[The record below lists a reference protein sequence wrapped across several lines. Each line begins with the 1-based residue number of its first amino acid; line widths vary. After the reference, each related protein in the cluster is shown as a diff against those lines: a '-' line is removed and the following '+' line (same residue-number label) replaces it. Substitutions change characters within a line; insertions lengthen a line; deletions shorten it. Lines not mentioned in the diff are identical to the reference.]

1 MSTRCP
7 GVIFRRLVRGQ
18 ISQLGFRFGHYP
30 DAMADPQSHEQ
41 ERVALRRSPKL
52 SAFVLVSIVVGFFA
66 TLILTGLY
74 PADPSV
80 GFTTLFAYF
89 ALYGIA
95 GTVGVGIVLWLLV
108 DMRSRRRV
116 REVTMQR
123 DAAEPS

>member
-1 MSTRCP
+1 
-7 GVIFRRLVRGQ
+7 
-18 ISQLGFRFGHYP
+18 
-30 DAMADPQSHEQ
+30 MADAQSHDQ

-95 GTVGVGIVLWLLV
+95 GTVGGGHRVVVVGGHALETT
-108 DMRSRRRV
+108 RTGSH
-116 REVTMQR
+116 
-123 DAAEPS
+123 DAARRGRA

>member
-1 MSTRCP
+1 
-7 GVIFRRLVRGQ
+7 
-18 ISQLGFRFGHYP
+18 
-30 DAMADPQSHEQ
+30 
-41 ERVALRRSPKL
+41 
-52 SAFVLVSIVVGFFA
+52 
-66 TLILTGLY
+66 Y

>member
-1 MSTRCP
+1 
-7 GVIFRRLVRGQ
+7 
-18 ISQLGFRFGHYP
+18 
-30 DAMADPQSHEQ
+30 
-41 ERVALRRSPKL
+41 
-52 SAFVLVSIVVGFFA
+52 
-66 TLILTGLY
+66 LILTGLY